1 MNNSRVDEIKKED
14 KKAFKGFLIII
25 IIGAIVGWILG
36 FMSVHLKEFLGSSVP
51 RLITNIFEIIT
62 PFASLTL
69 SILLIIVSQIIY
81 KDSRK
86 KYALWK
92 EANDDDDT
100 IDKIEIKLSYILLF
114 TSINTILGFFFF
126 GIGVMLVPFDNVDG
140 GLSHIKVICFI
151 LGFVIS
157 IASSILIQKKIVNL
171 EKEINP
177 LLKGSVYDAK
187 FTKKWIDSCDE
198 AIRLGIFKSAYK
210 AFSSVS
216 ITCLILWVFCIL
228 GYGLWNFGI
237 MPMVMVTII
246 WLVQTISYCRE
257 SIKQSK
263 IR

>member
-14 KKAFKGFLIII
+14 KKAFKGFLMIII
-25 IIGAIVGWILG
+25 ISAIVGGILG
-36 FMSVHLKEFLGSSVP
+36 FMSVNLKEFLGSSVP
-51 RLITNIFEIIT
+51 KLITNILEIIT
-62 PFASLTL
+62 PFASLAL
-69 SILLIIVSQIIY
+69 SIVLIIVSQTIY

-86 KYALWK
+86 KYDLWK
-92 EANDDDDT
+92 EANDDDT

-126 GIGVMLVPFDNVDG
+126 GIGVMLAPFDNVDG
-140 GLSHIKVICFI
+140 GLSYIKAICFI
-151 LGFVIS
+151 IGFVLSIS
-157 IASSILIQKKIVNL
+157 FSILIQKKIINL
-171 EKEINP
+171 EKEMNP

-187 FTKKWIDSCDE
+187 FTTKWIDSCDE
-198 AIRLGIFKSAYK
+198 AIKLGIFKSAYK

-216 ITCLILWVFCIL
+216 TTCSILWIFCIL
-228 GYGLWNFGI
+228 GYGLWDFGI

-263 IR
+263 VR